1 MIIDISDP
9 EITKAYQS
17 ITEDRSKDWL
27 ILSYSKARDALR
39 LVDSGPGGLEIAR
52 EHVKVQS
59 SDVNFSLIRVNESG
73 SLVLVCFIPQAVGGV
88 KRARAIVHTRALEDV
103 FPARRAVVNIA
114 SETELTST
122 LVDNALRS
130 RVAVP
135 EARFPTQIQRPM
147 SPPHSSEE
155 GRVGFNVAP
164 RVSSS
169 SSTLTRERELPLNL
183 AQPLD
188 PERSQELAN
197 QNIKATDDLAP
208 TSGGIAPE
216 RSKASVRNGKPQ
228 LSVSVPPRKEKG
240 LRPVGHDG
248 FGRGSYEFD
257 ASEDDEDDGDQ
268 DDSDEDDRQKDLNE
282 GDENIV
288 VRLNSRPSS
297 RGATPPAG
305 PSILRHPSPI
315 PTKIEHGS
323 SVATSLGTCAHIRF
337 TGPPKDH
344 PHPDHHPLKPTDI
357 IITDTHPASRPGIE
371 GLPSTNQASSVGT
384 SMTISELPSSS
395 STVFQRST
403 IALSGPLGKTLPQV
417 YPIQDL
423 PVNTS
428 NTSTSSDQSKH
439 PQATAVASSLLPSSI
454 TWAST
459 SQPGPSIPPSD
470 SINYPPPPDSER
482 AGQMPPPRLPSVQ
495 ESFGPSFERTLPQ
508 LSQGPVS
515 AISSSSLGA
524 FSPGTS
530 SLRTHSR
537 NTSISTTGQT
547 HVPSGTLSAFGRR
560 PSVSNNQ
567 QGVNMNAV
575 SNSATR
581 LQLENMS
588 PSALMERSSTT
599 NTATTSSSNPSL
611 RSFTIQTQ
619 GMTEAQAQ
627 AARFRAKWAA
637 EEQGITLAPPPAP
650 IPSLPRSP
658 PLTPPISPPRSLN
671 VDEAGRVRRD
681 GVEKMRREAE
691 RRREEDEKKRLAE
704 QQRQAEVEQQLKLAE
719 ERKKKET
726 KDRVAQ
732 EERRRAADLQRKV
745 MEEELGKRRVEERI
759 RAREKFAEAKGTDK
773 VFLTGHI
780 NIQVQNSTTWRRRF
794 YELTADGRL
803 RLYKSSDAPD
813 RVKPSDVIL
822 LQGACSIDRNVDEL
836 ELIPYAFQVQ
846 LGGRKDVWSFYADS
860 QHDMDI
866 LTEVPGFCRGDD
878 SRRIARKLNDLP
890 YLGRTL
896 VPIYSSMASVAVPK
910 TMSRPSSQSSYRAPS
925 PAGSIESSV
934 FLALVIILLYPEL
947 IWILNLAGRSPLKRA
962 SLIPVPRPST
972 PQRSPLTPSA
982 PIPIPFSPDS
992 AMSTPV
998 NKTRRS
1004 SSFDKLT
1011 ATIAG
1016 DSMIP
1021 VRVTTP
1027 GRRTS
1032 SPALNGTGHGNTS
1045 LDAGAIPEGVP
1056 MGFSPVS
1063 PTHGGARSLSPTRTL
1078 SRIPVS
1084 SVGHA
1089 RTLADDGQ
1097 RQQQRAPSPTTPVGD
1112 ASLHGDASFRSSSL
1126 LSPLPSTSG
1135 ATSTPTSPSAGYRRS
1150 LVGGG
1155 TTKVLADLQAH
1166 TLQVKSV
1173 LENTKSQLRSS
1184 QRTIAQL
1191 TRQTE
1196 DLKDGRERLRIENES
1211 LNNVV
1216 ARKERLLQEAARKAE
1231 AEVQALK
1238 AQLKDETS
1246 ATKKSMK
1253 EMHTTLSQAKAV
1265 AQRSERE
1272 YVQLRD
1278 TLSTMREGWRK
1289 EVETLRDQMRGSQN
1303 EAQEALSKQIM
1314 LLKLLEDQKVER
1326 ENMDKLHAE
1335 YRAVQDEFTKQ
1346 FRSELAAALATVERS
1361 ARDCDSADRT
1371 AKDVADELARL
1382 QRLIKAG
1389 PTLEESGQ

>member
-9 EITKAYQS
+9 EIAKAYQS
-17 ITEDRSKDWL
+17 VTKDGSKDWL
-27 ILSYSKARDALR
+27 ILAYSKARDALR
-39 LVDSGPGGLEIAR
+39 LVDSGSGGLDVVR
-52 EHVKVQS
+52 NHVKAHS
-59 SDVNFSLIRVNESG
+59 GDVNFSLIQTNG
-73 SLVLVCFIPQAVGGV
+73 LGTLVLVCFIPPAVAGV
-88 KRARAIVHTRALEDV
+88 RRARAIVHCRALEDV
-103 FPARRAVVNIA
+103 FPARRAVVNVA
-114 SETELTST
+114 SETELTPA
-122 LVDNALRS
+122 LVDHALRS
-130 RVAVP
+130 HLLPTRGLIP
-135 EARFPTQIQRPM
+135 EPRLPTRIQRPM

-155 GRVGFNVAP
+155 GRGGRNAVP
-164 RVSSS
+164 RVPSSS
-169 SSTLTRERELPLNL
+169 SSLIRERGLPLNL

-188 PERSQELAN
+188 PERSRELTS
-197 QNIKATDDLAP
+197 QNIKAMEVLAP
-208 TSGGIAPE
+208 ASGGIAPE
-216 RSKASVRNGKPQ
+216 RSKPSVRNGKPQ
-228 LSVSVPPRKEKG
+228 LSVSVPPRKERG
-240 LRPVGHDG
+240 LRPMDYDG
-248 FGRGSYEFD
+248 NGGRSYEFD
-257 ASEDDEDDGDQ
+257 EFDDDEDEDDQ
-268 DDSDEDDRQKDLNE
+268 NDSDRDDGQKDVSE

-297 RGATPPAG
+297 RGATPPPG

-315 PTKIEHGS
+315 PTRIEQGS
-323 SVATSLGTCAHIRF
+323 VTTTSLGTCTHIRF

-357 IITDTHPASRPGIE
+357 IIGDAHPSSKPVIE
-371 GLPSTNQASSVGT
+371 GLTSINQSVNAGSS
-384 SMTISELPSSS
+384 MMISGLPSSS

-403 IALSGPLGKTLPQV
+403 TTLSGPLGNTLPPQA

-428 NTSTSSDQSKH
+428 HTSTSSDQSKY
-439 PQATAVASSLLPSSI
+439 PQATAVAPSLLPSSI
-454 TWAST
+454 TCAST
-459 SQPGPSIPPSD
+459 SQPGPSMPPSD
-470 SINYPPPPDSER
+470 SINYPPPPESEQT
-482 AGQMPPPRLPSVQ
+482 GQMPPPRLPSVR

-508 LSQGPVS
+508 LSQGPIS
-515 AISSSSLGA
+515 AISSTNLSA
-524 FSPGTS
+524 FSPGSS
-530 SLRTHSR
+530 SLQTHSR

-547 HVPSGTLSAFGRR
+547 HVPSGTLCAFGRR

-567 QGVNMNAV
+567 QSVSANAG
-575 SNSATR
+575 SSSATR

-599 NTATTSSSNPSL
+599 NTATTSSSSPSL
-611 RSFTIQTQ
+611 RSFTVQTQ

-637 EEQGITLAPPPAP
+637 EEQGLTLVPPPAP
-650 IPSLPRSP
+650 APSLPRSP

-691 RRREEDEKKRLAE
+691 RRREEDEKRRLAE
-704 QQRQAEVEQQLKLAE
+704 QRRQVEAEQQQKLAE
-719 ERKKKET
+719 ESKVRES

-732 EERRRAADLQRKV
+732 EEKRRATDLQRKAA
-745 MEEELGKRRVEERI
+745 EEELRKRRAEDRI
-759 RAREKFAEAKGTDK
+759 RAREKFVEAKGTDE
-773 VFLTGHI
+773 VFLTGHV

-794 YELTADGRL
+794 YELTADGCL

-813 RVKPSDVIL
+813 RVKPLDIIVVK
-822 LQGACSIDRNVDEL
+822 GARSIDRNVDEL

-846 LGGRKDVWSFYADS
+846 LFGGKDIWSFYADS

-866 LTEVPGFCRGDD
+866 LTEG
-878 SRRIARKLNDLP
+878 L
-890 YLGRTL
+890 TW
-896 VPIYSSMASVAVPK
+896 
-910 TMSRPSSQSSYRAPS
+910 
-925 PAGSIESSV
+925 
-934 FLALVIILLYPEL
+934 VI
-947 IWILNLAGRSPLKRA
+947 AGRSPLKRA

-972 PQRSPLTPSA
+972 PQRSPISPSA

-992 AMSTPV
+992 SMITPV
-998 NKTRRS
+998 KARRS
-1004 SSFDKLT
+1004 SSFDKIT
-1011 ATIAG
+1011 AISAG
-1016 DSMIP
+1016 ESLIP

-1032 SPALNGTGHGNTS
+1032 SPALNGSHANIS
-1045 LDAGAIPEGVP
+1045 LDAGVIPEGVP
-1056 MGFSPVS
+1056 IEFGAVS
-1063 PTHGGARSLSPTRTL
+1063 PTHGGPRSFSPTRTL

-1097 RQQQRAPSPTTPVGD
+1097 RQQRAPSPTTPVGD
-1112 ASLHGDASFRSSSL
+1112 SSLHGDASFRSSSL

-1216 ARKERLLQEAARKAE
+1216 ARKERLLQETADRARKAE
-1231 AEVQALK
+1231 AEVQTLK
-1238 AQLKDETS
+1238 SQLKDETS
-1246 ATKKSMK
+1246 TSKKSMK

-1278 TLSTMREGWRK
+1278 TLSTMREGWRR
-1289 EVETLRDQMRGSQN
+1289 EVEALRDQMRGSQN
-1303 EAQEALSKQIM
+1303 EAQEALSKQTM
-1314 LLKLLEDQKVER
+1314 LLKLLEDQRAQR

-1335 YRAVQDEFTKQ
+1335 YRAVQDELTEQ
-1346 FRSELAAALATVERS
+1346 FRSELAAALATVEKS
-1361 ARDCDSADRT
+1361 ARDCDAAGRT

-1389 PTLEESGQ
+1389 PALEESTQ

>member
-103 FPARRAVVNIA
+103 FPARRAVVNVA

-135 EARFPTQIQRPM
+135 ETRFPTQIQRPM

-188 PERSQELAN
+188 SERSQELAN

-357 IITDTHPASRPGIE
+357 IITDMHPASRPGIE

-403 IALSGPLGKTLPQV
+403 IALSEPLGKTLPQV

-599 NTATTSSSNPSL
+599 NTATTSSSSPSL

-704 QQRQAEVEQQLKLAE
+704 QQRQSEVEQQLKLAE

-745 MEEELGKRRVEERI
+745 IEEELGKRRVEERI

-836 ELIPYAFQVQ
+836 ELIPP
-846 LGGRKDVWSFYADS
+846 DPW
-860 QHDMDI
+860 
-866 LTEVPGFCRGDD
+866 
-878 SRRIARKLNDLP
+878 
-890 YLGRTL
+890 
-896 VPIYSSMASVAVPK
+896 
-910 TMSRPSSQSSYRAPS
+910 
-925 PAGSIESSV
+925 
-934 FLALVIILLYPEL
+934 LVIIVHPKPPPSLVFKQPLPAKKNIFFFLFISDIFFNGVCGCSENDVSA
-947 IWILNLAGRSPLKRA
+947 IVAIVIPSPKPCGEHRVESGRSPLKRA

-1063 PTHGGARSLSPTRTL
+1063 PTHGGPRSLSPTRTL

-1246 ATKKSMK
+1246 ASKKSMK

-1346 FRSELAAALATVERS
+1346 FRSELAAALATVEKS

>member
-103 FPARRAVVNIA
+103 FPARRAVVNVA

-135 EARFPTQIQRPM
+135 ETRFPTQIQRPM

-188 PERSQELAN
+188 SERSQELAN

-357 IITDTHPASRPGIE
+357 IITDMHPASRPGIE

-403 IALSGPLGKTLPQV
+403 IALSEPLGKTLPQV

-599 NTATTSSSNPSL
+599 NTATTSSSSPSL

-803 RLYKSSDAPD
+803 HLYKSSDAPD

-866 LTEVPGFCRGDD
+866 LTEGLTGVIR
-878 SRRIARKLNDLP
+878 L
-890 YLGRTL
+890 
-896 VPIYSSMASVAVPK
+896 SS
-910 TMSRPSSQSSYRAPS
+910 
-925 PAGSIESSV
+925 
-934 FLALVIILLYPEL
+934 
-947 IWILNLAGRSPLKRA
+947 
-962 SLIPVPRPST
+962 
-972 PQRSPLTPSA
+972 
-982 PIPIPFSPDS
+982 
-992 AMSTPV
+992 
-998 NKTRRS
+998 
-1004 SSFDKLT
+1004 
-1011 ATIAG
+1011 
-1016 DSMIP
+1016 
-1021 VRVTTP
+1021 
-1027 GRRTS
+1027 
-1032 SPALNGTGHGNTS
+1032 
-1045 LDAGAIPEGVP
+1045 
-1056 MGFSPVS
+1056 
-1063 PTHGGARSLSPTRTL
+1063 
-1078 SRIPVS
+1078 
-1084 SVGHA
+1084 
-1089 RTLADDGQ
+1089 
-1097 RQQQRAPSPTTPVGD
+1097 
-1112 ASLHGDASFRSSSL
+1112 
-1126 LSPLPSTSG
+1126 
-1135 ATSTPTSPSAGYRRS
+1135 
-1150 LVGGG
+1150 
-1155 TTKVLADLQAH
+1155 
-1166 TLQVKSV
+1166 
-1173 LENTKSQLRSS
+1173 
-1184 QRTIAQL
+1184 
-1191 TRQTE
+1191 
-1196 DLKDGRERLRIENES
+1196 
-1211 LNNVV
+1211 
-1216 ARKERLLQEAARKAE
+1216 
-1231 AEVQALK
+1231 
-1238 AQLKDETS
+1238 
-1246 ATKKSMK
+1246 
-1253 EMHTTLSQAKAV
+1253 
-1265 AQRSERE
+1265 
-1272 YVQLRD
+1272 
-1278 TLSTMREGWRK
+1278 
-1289 EVETLRDQMRGSQN
+1289 
-1303 EAQEALSKQIM
+1303 
-1314 LLKLLEDQKVER
+1314 
-1326 ENMDKLHAE
+1326 
-1335 YRAVQDEFTKQ
+1335 
-1346 FRSELAAALATVERS
+1346 
-1361 ARDCDSADRT
+1361 
-1371 AKDVADELARL
+1371 
-1382 QRLIKAG
+1382 
-1389 PTLEESGQ
+1389 